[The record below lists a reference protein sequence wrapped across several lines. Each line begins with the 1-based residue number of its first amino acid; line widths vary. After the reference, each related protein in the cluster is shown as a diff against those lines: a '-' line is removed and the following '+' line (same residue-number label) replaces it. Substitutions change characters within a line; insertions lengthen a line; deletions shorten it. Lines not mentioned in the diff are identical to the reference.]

1 MACQNGKRTFS
12 HEKHTPPPT
21 PSRLSDGG
29 IRMASSKSEL
39 GPCSIEDANI
49 PPSAP
54 SLTCM
59 IYDGAFIAQG
69 TYPRSA
75 MTISEYALNYKS
87 STSAISHHATSED
100 LYDRYIIPSIKASAW
115 VKRGESGERRTQED
129 ISVPV
134 GRDTWDN
141 FRALLLLVVFSPYTK
156 IIPILRSLS

>member
-1 MACQNGKRTFS
+1 
-12 HEKHTPPPT
+12 
-21 PSRLSDGG
+21 
-29 IRMASSKSEL
+29 
-39 GPCSIEDANI
+39 
-49 PPSAP
+49 
-54 SLTCM
+54 
-59 IYDGAFIAQG
+59 
-69 TYPRSA
+69 